1 MYKNS
6 FQIIIEPNA
15 KIKTI
20 EVFILVGKYFLE
32 RTLKTLTIKEKPT
45 QLEFIKIKALV

>member
-6 FQIIIEPNA
+6 LQITIEPNA

-20 EVFILVGKYFLE
+20 EVFILVVGKYFLE
-32 RTLKTLTIKEKPT
+32 RILKTLIIKEKST
-45 QLEFIKIKALV
+45 N

>member
-20 EVFILVGKYFLE
+20 DVFILVVGKYFLQ

-45 QLEFIKIKALV
+45 N